1 VEVIMVRIQKQY
13 VFEGPGGR
21 VNLRELFQ
29 GRRRLIV
36 YHFPFDPAW
45 DGDCGSSSHLAAHLA
60 GAVVHLPARDTSFA
74 AVSAA
79 PIAKIVSCSER
90 LGWTFPWVSSLGTS
104 FNEDFRVEPDG
115 GTGGVD
121 TVGER
126 PGLSVF
132 VREGGDVFHTYSTY
146 QRRLDVLLGAY
157 DSVDVTALR
166 RHDRFPPRQARR

>member
-21 VNLRELFQ
+21 ANLRELFH

-45 DGDCGSSSHLAAHLA
+45 DRDCGSSSHLAAHLA
-60 GAVVHLPARDTSFA
+60 GGIVHLPARDTSFA
-74 AVSAA
+74 AVSPA
-79 PIAKIVSCSER
+79 PIAKIESCRER
-90 LGWTFPWVSSLGTS
+90 LSWTFPWLSSLPST
-104 FNEDFRVEPDG
+104 FHEDFPE
-115 GTGGVD
+115 
-121 TVGER
+121 
-126 PGLSVF
+126 GLSVF
-132 VREGGDVFHTYSTY
+132 IRDGDDVFHAYSTY
-146 QRRLDVLLGAY
+146 QRRLDVLLGTY